1 MTAEEQDLSYCTKE
15 KDVLKCQNPKDFSM
29 TCYHAKQASICSNSE
44 RTCVHS
50 RIGSKCFDTE
60 TNEKNDGK
68 MMDSDKEQ
76 KGMMK
81 NEQNL
86 ACW

>member
-1 MTAEEQDLSYCTKE
+1 
-15 KDVLKCQNPKDFSM
+15 M

-81 NEQNL
+81 NE
-86 ACW
+86 